1 MVNLIQK
8 SKLVAQLKKL
18 GDDTYNEQY
27 VIKDVLKELERV
39 EKSIPKIPDNKPI
52 NDEIIT
58 LKGKFV
64 ALASSLVSMGDR
76 LTNLKGHFETRID
89 KQGKITKEI
98 EDDFKKVTD
107 EIKKE
112 LEKISKTRQIYEVG
126 AGNMNRQINVEGV
139 DVLTKYTDINFYG
152 VSSSVIA
159 SVDTANKRVNIGI
172 PAGGGTGSGDVVGPS
187 TNTDNYIPQWNGAD
201 SKTLKDGLAVPA
213 GGLAGLT
220 LVGTKEDKLT
230 PTTVKTSNYSANVGE
245 MVICD
250 ISGGSFTVILPTA
263 PADKS
268 RIEITV
274 INAGIGK
281 SLTVSTGGSD
291 VFIKTGGATSVYM
304 HLYLETF
311 IAQYEASTGVWRINP
326 EAAPSNFQIGFVG
339 IDAQTPIS
347 NTDISI
353 NTTSRVLTITPPLG
367 YFNYYIDGGGAITRY
382 RQIGAIDFPAFT
394 DTSGTWYFYFDST
407 GTAITTQTAWQ
418 TTDFP
423 NIVAVYRILWN
434 ATLSGA
440 DKLVAQYIEYHQN
453 TISAFDHQWYH
464 LQGSIWQKGFDVAD
478 TLWTSGSPNA
488 DGRNTVV
495 ALSTGTVIDDNLPYT
510 ITNDT
515 SGNPWSQDL
524 GNTTPASLNA
534 TNSALF
540 EIFVQDGSGNVSF
553 LPATR
558 FPFDWDS
565 GTNKPNFITSTGTR
579 TPVTDKNW
587 FVYYIYSTQN
597 PITGEA
603 IKIVSAPTQFTSQ
616 TNAEASSW
624 NDIQNAYSIFANDY
638 ERRPIYRLI
647 FQFKAS
653 YSAGCK
659 YSALAEVQD
668 IRKTSVTA
676 KIVASGSLPA
686 TSITFSPTSSIASTN
701 VQAAIEEVD
710 TTRVPNIRTL
720 TIDGTSYDLSAD
732 RSWTT
737 SAGGGINRISSV
749 ISVSSVLADTALKD
763 FTVFA
768 NVGIKLTLP
777 TAVNNLNKYTIKN
790 VSSSSVLTICTGAET
805 IDGSSTALI
814 NVANQSLDFLSDNT
828 NWNVI

>member
-172 PAGGGTGSGDVVGPS
+172 PAGGGTGS
-187 TNTDNYIPQWNGAD
+187 
-201 SKTLKDGLAVPA
+201 
-213 GGLAGLT
+213 
-220 LVGTKEDKLT
+220 
-230 PTTVKTSNYSANVGE
+230 
-245 MVICD
+245 
-250 ISGGSFTVILPTA
+250 
-263 PADKS
+263 
-268 RIEITV
+268 
-274 INAGIGK
+274 
-281 SLTVSTGGSD
+281 
-291 VFIKTGGATSVYM
+291 
-304 HLYLETF
+304 
-311 IAQYEASTGVWRINP
+311 
-326 EAAPSNFQIGFVG
+326 
-339 IDAQTPIS
+339 
-347 NTDISI
+347 
-353 NTTSRVLTITPPLG
+353 
-367 YFNYYIDGGGAITRY
+367 
-382 RQIGAIDFPAFT
+382 
-394 DTSGTWYFYFDST
+394 
-407 GTAITTQTAWQ
+407 
-418 TTDFP
+418 
-423 NIVAVYRILWN
+423 
-434 ATLSGA
+434 
-440 DKLVAQYIEYHQN
+440 
-453 TISAFDHQWYH
+453 
-464 LQGSIWQKGFDVAD
+464 
-478 TLWTSGSPNA
+478 
-488 DGRNTVV
+488 
-495 ALSTGTVIDDNLPYT
+495 
-510 ITNDT
+510 
-515 SGNPWSQDL
+515 
-524 GNTTPASLNA
+524 
-534 TNSALF
+534 
-540 EIFVQDGSGNVSF
+540 
-553 LPATR
+553 
-558 FPFDWDS
+558 
-565 GTNKPNFITSTGTR
+565 
-579 TPVTDKNW
+579 
-587 FVYYIYSTQN
+587 
-597 PITGEA
+597 
-603 IKIVSAPTQFTSQ
+603 
-616 TNAEASSW
+616 
-624 NDIQNAYSIFANDY
+624 
-638 ERRPIYRLI
+638 
-647 FQFKAS
+647 
-653 YSAGCK
+653 
-659 YSALAEVQD
+659 
-668 IRKTSVTA
+668 
-676 KIVASGSLPA
+676 LPA